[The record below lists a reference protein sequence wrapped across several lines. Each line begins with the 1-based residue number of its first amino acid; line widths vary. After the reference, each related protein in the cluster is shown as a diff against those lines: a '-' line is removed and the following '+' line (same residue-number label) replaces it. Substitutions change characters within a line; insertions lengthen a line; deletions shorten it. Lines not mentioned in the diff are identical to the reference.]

1 MPLISLLIRAL
12 LYNFDEDSGARWA
25 LYDDGMEMPS
35 AGERLAKWVMSVNNP
50 YVSKTSLRRRDTPD
64 LARYRRTNRVIQ

>member
-1 MPLISLLIRAL
+1 MLTFWNITTYGVSMPLISLLIRAL

-35 AGERLAKWVMSVNNP
+35 AGEQLAK
-50 YVSKTSLRRRDTPD
+50 
-64 LARYRRTNRVIQ
+64 